1 MILYA
6 LYNLNTL
13 IARIYWVQ
21 YGSKFN
27 ILHTGYVM
35 EKFKF
40 NILHTGYVMEKFTNY
55 AINTASALREPMNTT
70 LRVNEYCS

>member
-1 MILYA
+1 
-6 LYNLNTL
+6 
-13 IARIYWVQ
+13 
-21 YGSKFN
+21 
-27 ILHTGYVM
+27 M
-35 EKFKF
+35 EKF